1 MNSLALLNAEI
12 TMTSLEVV
20 DLINKFREEEGN
32 RAALKHYD
40 FMKSI
45 RKELESLANAGVEVA
60 ERNISVGSYVDKQ
73 NQQRPCYKMSRSW
86 VMQMC
91 NKESALVRYKTQQYI
106 EALEQ
111 ALLDLRFK
119 QGDKKHQLQ
128 CMEMLQDL
136 LPEELKQEKISYIKA
151 NTVVNKI
158 TSNMFGFP
166 AMLKKKDMNRE
177 MLEIREKVLDDYI
190 KLYEVLED
198 NHLIK
203 ETLDKKYQG
212 KLLSLRG
219 GEQ

>member
-20 DLINKFREEEGN
+20 DLINKFREEEGH
-32 RAALKHYD
+32 RAVLKHKS
-40 FMKSI
+40 FMQSI
-45 RKELESLANAGVEVA
+45 RTELENLANAGIEVD
-60 ERNISVGSYVDKQ
+60 ERNILPVTYLDKKGEK
-73 NQQRPCYKMSRSW
+73 RPCYKMSRSW
-86 VMQMC
+86 IMQMC

-166 AMLKKKDMNRE
+166 ATLKKKDMNRE

-203 ETLDKKYQG
+203 ETLDRKYQG

-219 GEQ
+219 EEQ

>member
-1 MNSLALLNAEI
+1 MDSLALLNTEI

-111 ALLDLRFK
+111 ALLDLRFR
-119 QGDKKHQLQ
+119 QGDKIIN
-128 CMEMLQDL
+128 E
-136 LPEELKQEKISYIKA
+136 
-151 NTVVNKI
+151 VVLWK
-158 TSNMFGFP
+158 FGKTLRV
-166 AMLKKKDMNRE
+166 MRN
-177 MLEIREKVLDDYI
+177 YI
-190 KLYEVLED
+190 KLA
-198 NHLIK
+198 I
-203 ETLDKKYQG
+203 
-212 KLLSLRG
+212 
-219 GEQ
+219 

>member
-32 RAALKHYD
+32 RAVLRHCDFIRSIEKEIKVLENVEISTKRNFSLSSYD
-40 FMKSI
+40 AQDGS
-45 RKELESLANAGVEVA
+45 RK
-60 ERNISVGSYVDKQ
+60 
-73 NQQRPCYKMSRSW
+73 YKMYNLTR
-86 VMQMC
+86 VGVLHML
-91 NKESALVRYKTQQYI
+91 NKESAIVRYKTQQYI

-111 ALLDLRFK
+111 ALLDLRFE

-203 ETLDKKYQG
+203 ETLDRKYQG

-219 GEQ
+219 EEQ